1 MLAVIK
7 TEDLQNMINRV
18 SKCSSNN
25 KLIPITSLLNIKV
38 TMGSMTL
45 TTTDATNYYYAKCS
59 ELVECDKEDFEVS
72 VICDTFTK
80 LIQKTTSLTVALTVE
95 DKILKVKG
103 NGDYKL
109 ELPLDEVGKPI
120 KFPNKI
126 PTNVTNV
133 GEIKR
138 SDIDKVLAYNKASLA
153 TSVEI
158 PSLTYYYC
166 GDKVVTS
173 DKLKICCT
181 NIKLF
186 NEPRLISSQVME
198 LLGVLPNDHINVV
211 TDDNALV
218 FTSGSD
224 VVYAPITMEVSAFP
238 IAAIQKLLD
247 IEFPYEYT
255 VAKAPILEV
264 LDRLSLFVSAYDKKC
279 IYATFNNGMLLSSK
293 KSSGEEKI
301 DVESVKEGTFT
312 CAIDIE
318 MLKSQIN
325 TQPTE
330 KVSLAYGIEMAIK
343 LVSEDIVEIV
353 SLSQDDRK

>member
-1 MLAVIK
+1 MFAVIK
-7 TEDLQNMINRV
+7 TEDLQNMINRA

-95 DKILKVKG
+95 DKVLKVKG

-133 GEIKR
+133 GEINR
-138 SDIDKVLAYNKASLA
+138 SDIDKVLTYNKASLA
-153 TSVEI
+153 VGVEL

-166 GDKVVTS
+166 GEKVVTS
-173 DKLKICCT
+173 DKYKICCT

-186 NEPRLISSQVME
+186 DTPRLISSQVME
-198 LLGVLPNDHINVV
+198 LLGVLPNDHIDVV
-211 TDDNALV
+211 TDETALV

-224 VVYAPITMEVSAFP
+224 IIYAPVTMEVSAFP
-238 IAAIQKLLD
+238 IVAIQKLLD
-247 IEFPYEYT
+247 SEFPYEYT
-255 VAKAPILEV
+255 VAKAPIVEV

-279 IYATFNNGMLLSSK
+279 IYITFDNGMLFSSK

-301 DVESVKEGTFT
+301 EVESVREGMFT

-325 TQPTE
+325 TQQGE
-330 KVSLAYGIEMAIK
+330 KVSVSYGADMAIK
-343 LVSEDIVEIV
+343 LTSGDMIEIV
-353 SLSQDDRK
+353 SLAQDDRK